1 MKYNL
6 SLIESEML
14 SDAIKKVLNKYGK
27 GFKSDDEYYL
37 LFLYNR
43 VKNGMINFK
52 SKEEI
57 KGVLNALTNLM
68 KYTDVVCTDNLI
80 EIDNLLSK
88 ICIELYELI

>member
-6 SLIESEML
+6 SLVESEML
-14 SDAIKKVLNKYGK
+14 SDTIKKVLHKYGK

-43 VKNGMINFK
+43 VKTGIIFK

-68 KYTDVVCTDNLI
+68 KYTDVVCSDNLI
-80 EIDNLLSK
+80 EVDNLISR
-88 ICIELYELI
+88 ICIELYENL

>member
-14 SDAIKKVLNKYGK
+14 SEVIRKALSEYGQ
-27 GFKSDDEYYL
+27 GFNSDDEYYL

-43 VKNGMINFK
+43 VKNGIIFK

-57 KGVLNALTNLM
+57 KGVLYSLTNLM
-68 KYTDVVCTDNLI
+68 KYTDIICSENLI
-80 EIDNLLSK
+80 EIDNLLSR
-88 ICIELYELI
+88 ICIELYEMI

>member
-14 SDAIKKVLNKYGK
+14 EDAIKKTLNKYGK

-43 VKNGMINFK
+43 VKTGIIFK

-68 KYTDVVCTDNLI
+68 KYTDVVCSDNLI
-80 EIDNLLSK
+80 EIDNLISR
-88 ICIELYELI
+88 ICIELYENL

>member
-6 SLIESEML
+6 NLVESEML
-14 SDAIKKVLNKYGK
+14 SDVIKKTLNKYGK
-27 GFKSDDEYYL
+27 GFSSDDEYYL

-43 VKNGMINFK
+43 VKNGIIFK

-68 KYTDVVCTDNLI
+68 KYTDVVCNDNLI
-80 EIDNLLSK
+80 EIDNLISR
-88 ICIELYELI
+88 ICIELYENL

>member
-6 SLIESEML
+6 SLVESEML
-14 SDAIKKVLNKYGK
+14 SDVIRKTLNKYGK
-27 GFKSDDEYYL
+27 GFSSDDEYYL

-43 VKNGMINFK
+43 VKNGIIFK

-68 KYTDVVCTDNLI
+68 KYTDVVCSDNLI
-80 EIDNLLSK
+80 EIDNLISR
-88 ICIELYELI
+88 ICIELYENL

>member
-6 SLIESEML
+6 NLVESEML
-14 SDAIKKVLNKYGK
+14 EDAIKKILNKYGK

-43 VKNGMINFK
+43 VKNGIINFK

-68 KYTDVVCTDNLI
+68 KYTDIICSENLI
-80 EIDNLLSK
+80 EIDELLSR
-88 ICIELYELI
+88 ICIELYEMI

>member
-6 SLIESEML
+6 NLVESEML
-14 SDAIKKVLNKYGK
+14 GDVIKKTLNKYGK
-27 GFKSDDEYYL
+27 GFSSDDEYYL

-43 VKNGMINFK
+43 VKNGIIFK

-68 KYTDVVCTDNLI
+68 KYTDVVCNDNLI
-80 EIDNLLSK
+80 EIDNLISR
-88 ICIELYELI
+88 ICIELYENL

>member
-6 SLIESEML
+6 NLVESEML
-14 SDAIKKVLNKYGK
+14 SEVIRKALSEYGQ
-27 GFKSDDEYYL
+27 GFNSDDEYYL

-43 VKNGMINFK
+43 VKNGIIFK

-68 KYTDVVCTDNLI
+68 KYTDVVCSDNLI
-80 EIDNLLSK
+80 EIDNLISR
-88 ICIELYELI
+88 ICIELYENL

>member
-6 SLIESEML
+6 NLVESEML
-14 SDAIKKVLNKYGK
+14 SDVIKKTLYKYGQ
-27 GFKSDDEYYL
+27 GFNSDDEYYL

-43 VKNGMINFK
+43 VKNGIIFK

-68 KYTDVVCTDNLI
+68 KYTDVVCSDNLI
-80 EIDNLLSK
+80 EIDNLISR
-88 ICIELYELI
+88 ICIELYENL

>member
-14 SDAIKKVLNKYGK
+14 EDAIKKTLNKYGK

-43 VKNGMINFK
+43 VKNGIIFK

-57 KGVLNALTNLM
+57 KGVLYSLTNLM
-68 KYTDVVCTDNLI
+68 KYTDIICSENLI
-80 EIDNLLSK
+80 EIDELLSR
-88 ICIELYELI
+88 ICIELYEMI

>member
-6 SLIESEML
+6 NLVESEML
-14 SDAIKKVLNKYGK
+14 GDVIKKTLNKYGK
-27 GFKSDDEYYL
+27 GFSSDDEYYL

-43 VKNGMINFK
+43 VKNGIIFK

-68 KYTDVVCTDNLI
+68 KYTDVVCNDNLI
-80 EIDNLLSK
+80 EVDNLISR
-88 ICIELYELI
+88 ICIELYENL

>member
-6 SLIESEML
+6 DLVESKML
-14 SDAIKKVLNKYGK
+14 SDVIRKTLHKYGK
-27 GFKSDDEYYL
+27 GFSSDDEYYL

-43 VKNGMINFK
+43 VKNGIIFK

-68 KYTDVVCTDNLI
+68 KYTDVVCGNNLI
-80 EIDNLLSK
+80 EIDNLISR
-88 ICIELYELI
+88 ICIELYENL

>member
-14 SDAIKKVLNKYGK
+14 GDVIRKTLNKYGQ
-27 GFKSDDEYYL
+27 GFSSDDEYYL

-43 VKNGMINFK
+43 VKNGIIFK

-68 KYTDVVCTDNLI
+68 KYTDVVCSDNLI
-80 EIDNLLSK
+80 EIDNLISR
-88 ICIELYELI
+88 ICIELYENL

>member
-6 SLIESEML
+6 NLVESEML
-14 SDAIKKVLNKYGK
+14 GDVIKKTLNKYGK
-27 GFKSDDEYYL
+27 GFSSDDEYYL

-43 VKNGMINFK
+43 VKNGIIFK

-68 KYTDVVCTDNLI
+68 KYTDVVCNDNLI
-80 EIDNLLSK
+80 EVDNLISK
-88 ICIELYELI
+88 ICIELYENL

>member
-6 SLIESEML
+6 SLMESEML
-14 SDAIKKVLNKYGK
+14 SDVIRKTLNKYGQ
-27 GFKSDDEYYL
+27 GFNSDDEYYL

-43 VKNGMINFK
+43 VKNGIIFK

-68 KYTDVVCTDNLI
+68 KYTDVVCSDNLI
-80 EIDNLLSK
+80 EIDNLISR
-88 ICIELYELI
+88 ICIELYENL

>member
-6 SLIESEML
+6 NLVESEML
-14 SDAIKKVLNKYGK
+14 SDVIRKVLHKYGK
-27 GFKSDDEYYL
+27 GFSSDDEYYL

-43 VKNGMINFK
+43 VKNGIIFK

-68 KYTDVVCTDNLI
+68 KYTDVVCNDNLI
-80 EIDNLLSK
+80 EIDNLISR
-88 ICIELYELI
+88 ICIELYENL

>member
-6 SLIESEML
+6 SIVESKML
-14 SDAIKKVLNKYGK
+14 EDVIKKTLHKYGQ
-27 GFKSDDEYYL
+27 GFSSDDEYYL

-43 VKNGMINFK
+43 VKNGIIFK

-68 KYTDVVCTDNLI
+68 KYTDVVCSENLI
-80 EIDNLLSK
+80 EIDNLISR
-88 ICIELYELI
+88 ICIELYENL

>member
-6 SLIESEML
+6 NLVESEML
-14 SDAIKKVLNKYGK
+14 SDVIKKTLNKYGK
-27 GFKSDDEYYL
+27 GFSSDDEYYL

-43 VKNGMINFK
+43 VKNGIIFK

-68 KYTDVVCTDNLI
+68 KYTDVVCNDNLI
-80 EIDNLLSK
+80 EVDNLISR
-88 ICIELYELI
+88 ICIELYENL

>member
-6 SLIESEML
+6 NLVESEML
-14 SDAIKKVLNKYGK
+14 SDVIRKTLNKYGK
-27 GFKSDDEYYL
+27 GFSSDDEYYL

-43 VKNGMINFK
+43 VKNGIIFK

-68 KYTDVVCTDNLI
+68 KYTDVVCSDNLI
-80 EIDNLLSK
+80 EIDNLISR
-88 ICIELYELI
+88 ICIELYENL

>member
-14 SDAIKKVLNKYGK
+14 SDAIKKTLNKYGK

-88 ICIELYELI
+88 ICIELYDLI

>member
-14 SDAIKKVLNKYGK
+14 GDVIKKTLNKYGK

-43 VKNGMINFK
+43 VKTGIIFK

-68 KYTDVVCTDNLI
+68 KYTDVVCSDNLI
-80 EIDNLLSK
+80 EVDNLISR
-88 ICIELYELI
+88 ICIELYENL

>member
-6 SLIESEML
+6 NLVESEML
-14 SDAIKKVLNKYGK
+14 SDVIRKTLNKYGK
-27 GFKSDDEYYL
+27 GFSSDDEYYL

-43 VKNGMINFK
+43 VKNGIIFK

-68 KYTDVVCTDNLI
+68 KYTDVVCNDNLI
-80 EIDNLLSK
+80 EIDNLISR
-88 ICIELYELI
+88 ICIELYENL

>member
-14 SDAIKKVLNKYGK
+14 EDAIKKVLNKYGK
-27 GFKSDDEYYL
+27 GFKSNDEYYL

-80 EIDNLLSK
+80 EIDNLLSR
-88 ICIELYELI
+88 ICIELYDLI

>member
-6 SLIESEML
+6 NLIESEML
-14 SDAIKKVLNKYGK
+14 SDTIKKVLNKYSK

-52 SKEEI
+52 SKEEV

-80 EIDNLLSK
+80 EIDNLLSR
-88 ICIELYELI
+88 ICIELYEMI